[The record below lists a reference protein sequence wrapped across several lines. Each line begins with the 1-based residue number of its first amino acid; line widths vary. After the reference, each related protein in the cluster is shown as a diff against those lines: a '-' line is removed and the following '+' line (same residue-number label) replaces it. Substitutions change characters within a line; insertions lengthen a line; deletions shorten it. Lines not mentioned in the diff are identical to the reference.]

1 MLANWPAGCYNII
14 KKAPRVA
21 ARQKTKSRHRAA
33 RFRKI
38 SMKFTEVTVHTTSE
52 GSELVADILWRYSNY
67 GVAISDVKDVIA
79 LQRDKVMY
87 WDYMDEELTR
97 DTGEALVKAFITVE
111 DTPAYMPQI
120 RADIDEMRENCGGCM
135 PLGSLEITTRTVEGD
150 DWIEIWRK
158 HFRPIHIGGRVV
170 VVPEW
175 IKYEKQ
181 PEEVTVL
188 LDSNMAFGTGEHET
202 TSMCLEL
209 LQEYLTPQSVCLD
222 VGCGS
227 GILGISA
234 VLLGAKSAYLT
245 DIDPVATDSAAHN
258 CKLNG
263 VADKCTGKRTD
274 LIGESEIVADIAL
287 ANITADVLRRL
298 APTLPAHVREGG
310 TLILSG
316 IIKEKLSGV
325 LQTFATVGFE
335 HIKTVNK
342 GEWYAVAFTKKLFR

>member
-1 MLANWPAGCYNII
+1 
-14 KKAPRVA
+14 
-21 ARQKTKSRHRAA
+21 
-33 RFRKI
+33 
-38 SMKFTEVTVHTTSE
+38 MKFTEITVHTTSE

-79 LQRDKVMY
+79 LQRDKAMY

-97 DTGEALVKAFITVE
+97 DTGEALVKAFVTLE
-111 DTPAYMPQI
+111 DTPSALPAI
-120 RADIDEMRENCGGCM
+120 RQDLEQMKENCAGCM
-135 PLGSLEITTRTVEGD
+135 PLGSLETTTRVVEGD

-181 PEEVTVL
+181 PNEVIVR

-209 LQEYLTPQSVCLD
+209 LQEYLTPESVCLD

-245 DIDPVATDSAAHN
+245 DIDGVATDSAQHN

-263 VADKCTGKRTD
+263 VADKCEVKRTD
-274 LIGESEIVADIAL
+274 LVGETHIVADIAL
-287 ANITADVLRRL
+287 ANITADVLTRL
-298 APTLPAHVREGG
+298 APELPAHVKSGG
-310 TLILSG
+310 ILILSG
-316 IIKEKLSGV
+316 IIKEKLEGV
-325 LQTFATVGFE
+325 LDAYAAQGFGY
-335 HIKTVNK
+335 IKTVNK
-342 GEWYAVAFTKKLFR
+342 GEWYAVAFRRQ